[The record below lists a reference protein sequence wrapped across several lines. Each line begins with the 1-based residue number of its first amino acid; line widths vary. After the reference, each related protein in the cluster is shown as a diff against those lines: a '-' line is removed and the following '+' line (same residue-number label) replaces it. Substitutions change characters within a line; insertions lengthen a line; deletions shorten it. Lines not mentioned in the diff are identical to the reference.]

1 MVSAISLQSA
11 VAVAGRFPVLAGVD
25 LNLEEGTVCAVLG
38 ANGAGKTS
46 LLRLLAGLTALER
59 GAGSVLGADLTK
71 NTSGLRA
78 NVGFMGHGVG
88 LYEEL
93 LPRENLAF
101 MIKAAR
107 LDPSGIPDA
116 LDRVGIRGRVAATP
130 VGQLSAGQ
138 QRRVVLA
145 LLVARRP
152 RLWLLDEPHASLDA
166 QARDLVGSVLEE
178 AAAGGATVVA
188 TSHEPDIVIPLA
200 DVVVTMAGGVVTER
214 YAGGRMGS
222 SDVS

>member
-1 MVSAISLQSA
+1 
-11 VAVAGRFPVLAGVD
+11 
-25 LNLEEGTVCAVLG
+25 
-38 ANGAGKTS
+38 
-46 LLRLLAGLTALER
+46 
-59 GAGSVLGADLTK
+59 
-71 NTSGLRA
+71 
-78 NVGFMGHGVG
+78 VG

>member
-1 MVSAISLQSA
+1 MSAISLQSA

-25 LNLEEGTVCAVLG
+25 LTLEEGTVCAVLG

-78 NVGFMGHGVG
+78 NVGLMGHGVG

-107 LDPSGIPDA
+107 LDPSGIPEA
-116 LDRVGIRGRVAATP
+116 LDRVGIRGRIAVTP

-145 LLVARRP
+145 SLVARRP